1 MKLRRNSILILSF
14 CLLVTT
20 NVLAQTRNN
29 SPYSIY
35 GIGIINDYS
44 SPISF
49 SMGGVGI
56 AFQNQASLNPLNP
69 ASIASLNEQS
79 FIFDAGLIMNS
90 SKLSSTGITEK
101 ASYATLN
108 HLLFGFQVAK
118 NWKTSF
124 GVIPFSDVGY
134 DINSFESVDDVG
146 NIGHIYNGDGGITKA
161 YWTNAFNISKNLS
174 IGIEAGLLF
183 GEIEKSHLML
193 VEETTNYFYT
203 KENNITNY
211 SDFYFKTGLQ
221 YNISLKENL
230 DLTFGVIYSSKTN
243 IKTTSLTSVQLVL
256 PPVAGLTNVI
266 ETIDESSVIGET
278 VIPGVLG
285 FGMMLDNKKNLKLA
299 FDFEK
304 QFWSKYKS
312 FDVEGSFKNSTRI
325 ALGAEYVPDIT
336 SVFSYLKRISYR
348 AGIRYEKSPL
358 YVNAKQLS
366 EIGISFGVGLPLRR
380 SLSSINLG
388 IEVGQLGNTS
398 DQLVKDTF
406 VKFKLGISMHQKWFV
421 RRKYL

>member
-1 MKLRRNSILILSF
+1 M
-14 CLLVTT
+14 
-20 NVLAQTRNN
+20 
-29 SPYSIY
+29 
-35 GIGIINDYS
+35 
-44 SPISF
+44 
-49 SMGGVGI
+49 
-56 AFQNQASLNPLNP
+56 
-69 ASIASLNEQS
+69 
-79 FIFDAGLIMNS
+79 
-90 SKLSSTGITEK
+90 
-101 ASYATLN
+101 
-108 HLLFGFQVAK
+108 
-118 NWKTSF
+118 
-124 GVIPFSDVGY
+124 
-134 DINSFESVDDVG
+134 
-146 NIGHIYNGDGGITKA
+146 
-161 YWTNAFNISKNLS
+161 
-174 IGIEAGLLF
+174 
-183 GEIEKSHLML
+183 
-193 VEETTNYFYT
+193 
-203 KENNITNY
+203 
-211 SDFYFKTGLQ
+211 
-221 YNISLKENL
+221 
-230 DLTFGVIYSSKTN
+230 TFGVIYSSKTN

-398 DQLVKDTF
+398 DQLIKDTF
-406 VKFKLGISMHQKWFV
+406 VKFKVGISMHQKWFV